1 MSERVILCIDL
12 RSFFASVE
20 CADAGFDIYEVP
32 LVVADRARSRGSI
45 TLAVTPYLKAK
56 GVPSRGRVYE
66 LPKGE
71 PIIYAKPR
79 MSRYVEVST
88 QIVEIYLNYVSEE
101 DLHVYS
107 IDEAF
112 LDVTTYLSY
121 FDMNPETL
129 AHTIQQHVYEATKIP
144 STIGIG
150 PNMVMAKMALDLDS
164 KHMASGIARW
174 THEDL
179 ETRLWP
185 ITPLSKVWGIGH
197 RMQQRLNAMGIHTM
211 YDIAHTELGILKDAF
226 GVMGEEMYYH
236 AHGQDA
242 SIMSDPHSYRPR
254 NISIGHGQTL
264 YHDYTGGEAKLVLRE
279 LVDRVAKRLRA
290 KQVIGSVIHVS
301 IGYSKKA
308 PGGFSRQITIPA
320 TDSPTCIYDAA
331 VQLFDQYYK
340 GEPIRRVGIS
350 VGHVIRPTHE
360 QIDLFGETLKLQ
372 KEKALMNAMDSI
384 QSWYGKNAIL
394 RAVYYTKESTMR
406 MRNGLIGGH
415 RA

>member
-1 MSERVILCIDL
+1 MSERVVLCIDL

-66 LPKGE
+66 LPKDE
-71 PIIYAKPR
+71 TIIYAKPR

-88 QIVEIYLNYVSEE
+88 QIVEIYLNYVSDE

-121 FDMNPETL
+121 FDMSPEAL
-129 AHTIQQHVYEATKIP
+129 AHTIQQHVYEVTKIP

-185 ITPLSKVWGIGH
+185 VTPLSKVWGIGH
-197 RMQQRLNAMGIHTM
+197 RMEQRLNAMNIHTM
-211 YDIAHTELGILKDAF
+211 HDVAHTEIGVLKDAF
-226 GVMGEEMYYH
+226 GVMGEELYYH
-236 AHGQDA
+236 AHGLDA
-242 SIMSDPHSYRPR
+242 SIMSDPNSYQPR

-264 YHDYTGGEAKLVLRE
+264 YHDYNGAEAKLVLLE

-290 KQVIGSVIHVS
+290 KRVIGSVIHLS

-308 PGGFSRQITIPA
+308 PGGFSRQMTIPA
-320 TDSPTCIYDAA
+320 TDSPSCIYEAA
-331 VQLFDQYYK
+331 IQLFDHYYK

-350 VGHVIRPTHE
+350 VGHVIHPTHE

-372 KEKALMNAMDSI
+372 KEKALMTAMDSI
-384 QSWYGKNAIL
+384 QSWYGKNAVL